1 MRKLYTTLLACFAS
15 FLLYAQTPGI
25 KWSRSVGGTSVDA
38 GRIVTPTADGGFLV
52 ASETS
57 SNNGDVSGHHGG
69 TDIWMVKMASSGAI
83 EWQKAFGGSGNEFVR
98 KMIYLPDG
106 GAAIMGVTNSTNGD
120 ITAPRGN
127 GDIWVFRIDASGN
140 LLWSKSLGGTAAD
153 ELRNADKS
161 LDNGFILTGFTSSND
176 WDVSGNHGGEDVWVV
191 KLSSSGAI
199 EWQKCLGG
207 TASERPRAIMTMA
220 DGNYVMTGSTASTNG
235 DVTTQH
241 GNNDLWI
248 VKLDGSGNILWQR
261 AYGGTQQETG
271 FHCVLSSNGNSLV
284 ALANTTSNDG
294 DVSGYT
300 GSVFSP
306 DVWVVDVSYA
316 NGAVNWQKCL
326 GGFFNEE
333 PIALIKDADGNY
345 LAAMTTNSGDRDAVT
360 THGSN
365 DVLLVRLN
373 TSGTS
378 LWAKCFGGSRAEHL
392 QMVLNDTSGRSYV
405 LAATTGSINGDVTGY
420 HQSPIHPSDSSNDA
434 WVLKVDYS
442 GSLKWQKTLGG
453 TDIDALT
460 NLQKT
465 GDNSYILTGQT
476 NSSDGD
482 VENPRGW
489 DDAWVIHLHPTN
501 KIKGTLFLDENL
513 NGIKESNEDWF
524 SDASVHSQKTGHTK
538 TSRPYNGFF
547 ISEVDTGSY
556 VTTVQTDLPYYNI
569 VPVSATS
576 SFSSYFGEDSVSFA
590 VQPIPGRQDLRVSL
604 VDISPARPGFIAS
617 YRLYYKN
624 AGTTAMSGGEVL
636 LKKDSRVTLVS
647 ASPANS
653 SASGDTLRWNYPTLA
668 PQDTASILLQFQVPA
683 PPAVNIGDT
692 LSFLAIISPVA
703 GDETPNDDTALL
715 KQRVIGSYDPND
727 KSENNAGRV
736 PSSFITKGEYLQ
748 YVIRF
753 QNTGTDTAFT
763 VVVRDTL
770 DSRLDWN
777 TLQMVASSHS
787 YRMTIDDGNKLAWT
801 FSNINLPDSNVN
813 EPASHGYIV
822 YRIRPKNTVV
832 VNEVIHNTASIYFDF
847 NLPVL
852 TNDASTEVRD
862 DLTVLPVVLVEF
874 SGRMNGRKADL
885 SWRTEDAASLDKF
898 EVQRSLNGRD
908 YITIGTLN
916 STGPGSSYSFSDD
929 LSLLSAPV
937 AYYRLKMVELDGKT
951 SFSQVLVFREK
962 GVGSQLLVY
971 PNPVK
976 GKAFVSFMSSSKA
989 RIELQLTDASG
1000 RLVFR
1005 RSCDIEKGN
1014 NILSLEKLERFVP
1027 GVYTVTVIN
1036 GAERL
1041 NSRIV
1046 IQ

>member
-1 MRKLYTTLLACFAS
+1 MRKFYTTLLACFAS
-15 FLLYAQTPGI
+15 FLLYAQAPGI
-25 KWSRSVGGTSVDA
+25 KWSRPIGGTSVDA
-38 GRIVTPTADGGFLV
+38 GRIVTPTADGGFLI

-57 SNNGDVSGHHGG
+57 SSDGDVSGHHGG
-69 TDIWMVKMASSGAI
+69 TDIWIIKMASSGAI

-106 GAAIMGVTNSTNGD
+106 GAAIMGITNSNNGD
-120 ITAPRGN
+120 ITTPRGN
-127 GDIWVFRIDASGN
+127 GDIWAFRIDASGN
-140 LLWSKSLGGTAAD
+140 LLWNRTLGGTALD
-153 ELRNADKS
+153 ELRNADKT
-161 LDNGFILTGFTSSND
+161 LDNGYILTGFTSSNN
-176 WDVSGNHGGEDVWVV
+176 WDVSGNHGGEDIWVV

-207 TASERPRAIMTMA
+207 TGADRPRAIMAMA
-220 DGNYVMTGSTASTNG
+220 DGSYVMTGSTTSADG

-241 GNNDLWI
+241 GGNDLWL
-248 VKLDGSGNILWQR
+248 VKLDASGNILWQR
-261 AYGGTQQETG
+261 AYGGTQHETG
-271 FHCVLSSNGNSLV
+271 FHCVLSSDGNSLV
-284 ALANTTSNDG
+284 ALANTNSNDG
-294 DVSGYT
+294 DVSGYS
-300 GSVFSP
+300 GLSNYP
-306 DVWVVDVSYA
+306 DVWVASVSYA
-316 NGAVNWQKCL
+316 NGTLNWQKPI
-326 GGFFNEE
+326 GGNLTED

-345 LAAMTTNSGDRDAVT
+345 LVSMITNSGDRDAVT
-360 THGSN
+360 TRGSY
-365 DVLLVRLN
+365 DVLLMRLN
-373 TSGTS
+373 TSGTP
-378 LWAKCFGGSRAEHL
+378 LWTKCFGGSRSERL
-392 QMVLNDTSGRSYV
+392 QMLLNDTSGHSYV
-405 LAATTGSINGDVTGY
+405 LAATTNSLNGDVTGY
-420 HQSPIHPSDSSNDA
+420 HQSPSSMDTLSTDA

-442 GSLKWQKTLGG
+442 GNIKWQKALGG
-453 TDIDALT
+453 TRIDGLT
-460 NLQKT
+460 NLHKT

-476 NSSDGD
+476 SSIDGD
-482 VENPRGW
+482 LADPRGW
-489 DDAWVIHLHPTN
+489 DDAWVIHLSPTN

-524 SDASVHSQKTGHTK
+524 SDASVHSQKTGHIQ
-538 TSRPYNGFF
+538 TSRPYSGFF
-547 ISEVDTGSY
+547 INEVDTGSY
-556 VTTVQTDLPYYNI
+556 VTTVQTNLPYYNI

-590 VQPIPGRQDLRVSL
+590 VQPIPGRQDLQVSL
-604 VDISPARPGFIAS
+604 VDITPARPGFIAS

-624 AGTTAMSGGEVL
+624 AGTTAMPAGEVL

-647 ASPANS
+647 AAPVNS
-653 SASGDTLRWNYPTLA
+653 SASGDTLRWNYSTLA
-668 PQDTASILLQFQVPA
+668 PQDTASILVQFQVAA

-692 LSFLAIISPVA
+692 LSFLAVITPVA

-727 KSENNAGRV
+727 KSERNGGRV

-770 DSRLDWN
+770 DARLDWN
-777 TLQMVASSHS
+777 TLQMIASSHS
-787 YRMTIDDGNKLAWT
+787 YRMTIDEENKLAWT

-822 YRIRPKNTVV
+822 YRIRPKSTVV

-847 NLPVL
+847 NLPVV

-862 DLTVLPVVLVEF
+862 DLVVLPVVLVEF

-885 SWRTEDAASLDKF
+885 TWKTEDAASLDKF

-908 YITIGTLN
+908 YTTIGTLN
-916 STGPGSSYSFSDD
+916 STGSSSSYSFSDD
-929 LSLLSAPV
+929 LSQISAPV
-937 AYYRLKMVELDGKT
+937 AYYRLKMVELDGKI

-976 GKAFVSFMSSSKA
+976 GKAFLSFMSPSKA

-1000 RLVFR
+1000 RLVLR

-1014 NILSLEKLERFVP
+1014 NIISLEKLERFVP